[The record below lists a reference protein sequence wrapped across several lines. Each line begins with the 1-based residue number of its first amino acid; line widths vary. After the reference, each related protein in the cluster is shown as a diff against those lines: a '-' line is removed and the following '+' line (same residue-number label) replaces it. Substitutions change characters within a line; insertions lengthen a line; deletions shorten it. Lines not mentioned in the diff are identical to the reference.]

1 MQNQSAQAQHSP
13 LKDSLLFLSASRI
26 GTLEPSGTP
35 SSCRPLSSA
44 FCSSLFRFSSLLRCA
59 SVTLFSSIVARLL
72 PGLAAPPL
80 EFSPAASGREDLRP
94 GSLSRRLS
102 VCCQLLLEPFH
113 LTTGLF
119 LSMLK
124 VHVLVRRQQMRLMLM
139 GALFSLRADGSI
151 AGGKQEVGSTPGRP
165 VMYRR
170 GQSHVLLSLLFV
182 RS

>member
-1 MQNQSAQAQHSP
+1 MQKQSVHAHHSP

-59 SVTLFSSIVARLL
+59 SVTLFSSMVARLL
-72 PGLAAPPL
+72 PALAAPPMEL
-80 EFSPAASGREDLRP
+80 SPAASGREDLRP
-94 GSLSRRLS
+94 GSLSMRLS
-102 VCCQLLLEPFH
+102 VCCQLSPKLTK

-119 LSMLK
+119 LSMSK
-124 VHVLVRRQQMRLMLM
+124 EQALVWKRQMKLMLM

-151 AGGKQEVGSTPGRP
+151 AGGKQEVGTTPRRP
-165 VMYRR
+165 VMYRS